1 MSSEPATADRQEHGD
16 VFARDMGAMIV
27 HVQRE
32 SGLAHRT
39 FVLSEWQVRALRIAR
54 HRGIRIAVGVVLL
67 SWGYLAIE
75 AARVPLLT
83 TRIARM
89 EQDALRLDTLQQALT
104 ELQAR
109 YEQVQTM
116 LSRPATA
123 GALTTTADSVGVGAR
138 VAPRPTR

>member
-1 MSSEPATADRQEHGD
+1 MRSGPGTTERNEHGD

-39 FVLSEWQVRALRIAR
+39 FVLSEWQVKALRVAR
-54 HRGIRIAVGVVLL
+54 HRGVRIAIGVVLL
-67 SWGYLAIE
+67 SWGYLAFE

-116 LSRPATA
+116 LSRPAVAGVRTA
-123 GALTTTADSVGVGAR
+123 GPDSTAGPKVN
-138 VAPRPTR
+138 PRPR